1 MVFLRCPRCC
11 SHRLNERCLKL
22 PIDEE
27 DYYVLLRD
35 VTFVESVTMFSSAM
49 FKLLYTV
56 ATVAIIVCL
65 IVAGMVSGSCSSD
78 SERFCLDL
86 LSDLTALKVG
96 LASTGVALWLL
107 AYRMLAL
114 LRRPYIHI
122 GVLPGGGARGRVNQ
136 LGSSSPFF
144 MRLAA
149 SYALEFESLVS
160 TLRAAQ
166 LESRQHDLAAALHG
180 CDAHA
185 HAQRKLRRSFSHR
198 GHSHRWHI
206 DNATDDENQQQEGA
220 WNAASTAAGVGI
232 AAGTAISAAEIDA
245 AEMAAEMAN
254 AAGTIPPAHLPSASS
269 SLPATN
275 QLIIQRKQ
283 WIN

>member
-114 LRRPYIHI
+114 LRRPYIHMGCFLVVVHAVESI
-122 GVLPGGGARGRVNQ
+122 NSGATHLSSCAWLYRT
-136 LGSSSPFF
+136 LWSSSRWCPHCVQRSWSRGSMTSLLRYTAV
-144 MRLAA
+144 MRTRTHNG
-149 SYALEFESLVS
+149 SY
-160 TLRAAQ
+160 
-166 LESRQHDLAAALHG
+166 
-180 CDAHA
+180 
-185 HAQRKLRRSFSHR
+185 
-198 GHSHRWHI
+198 
-206 DNATDDENQQQEGA
+206 GA
-220 WNAASTAAGVGI
+220 PSAI
-232 AAGTAISAAEIDA
+232 AATVTGGTSI
-245 AEMAAEMAN
+245 M
-254 AAGTIPPAHLPSASS
+254 
-269 SLPATN
+269 
-275 QLIIQRKQ
+275 
-283 WIN
+283 